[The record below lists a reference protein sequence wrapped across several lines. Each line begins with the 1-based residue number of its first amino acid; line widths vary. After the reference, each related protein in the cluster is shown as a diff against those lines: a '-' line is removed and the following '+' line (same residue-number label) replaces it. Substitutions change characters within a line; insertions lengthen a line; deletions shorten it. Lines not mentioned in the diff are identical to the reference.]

1 MIPNPWVIVGAL
13 VAAIGLAVGGYFY
26 GHHVESLAFDAYRAQ
41 QAAVAQKAEA
51 DAQAAARA
59 AEQNYDSKLADATAA
74 YQENLDALTKRRDA
88 LERQLAD
95 GSQRVYVTVARP
107 RGNGVPETAASAG
120 RTDQAVPAAL
130 SQRSAEFFAG
140 EFAEAD
146 QLVGLVNLAEQ
157 VIAQD
162 RQTCNGDAK

>member
-1 MIPNPWVIVGAL
+1 MIPNPWAIVGAL

-41 QAAVAQKAEA
+41 QVAVAQKAEA
-51 DAQAAARA
+51 DAQVAARA
-59 AEQNYDSKLADATAA
+59 AEQTYDSKLADATAA

-95 GSQRVYVTVARP
+95 GSERVYVTVARP
-107 RGNGVPETAASAG
+107 GSNGVPQAATAPGRADETVS
-120 RTDQAVPAAL
+120 AAL

-140 EFAEAD
+140 QFAEAD
-146 QLVGLVNLAEQ
+146 RLASLVNLAEQ

>member
-1 MIPNPWVIVGAL
+1 MIPNPWAIVGAL
-13 VAAIGLAVGGYFY
+13 VAAIGLAIGGYFY
-26 GHHVESLAFDAYRAQ
+26 GHHVEALAFDAYRAQ

-59 AEQNYDSKLADATAA
+59 AEQSYDAKLADATAA

-107 RGNGVPETAASAG
+107 GGNGLPQTAPGAG
-120 RTDQAVPAAL
+120 RADEAVPAAL

-146 QLVGLVNLAEQ
+146 QLAGLVNLAEQ

-162 RQTCNGDAK
+162 RQTCNGDGK

>member
-1 MIPNPWVIVGAL
+1 MIPNPWAIVGAL

-26 GHHVESLAFDAYRAQ
+26 GRHVESLAFDAYRAQ
-41 QAAVAQKAEA
+41 QVAVAQKAEA

-59 AEQNYDSKLADATAA
+59 AEQNYDSKLADATAS

-95 GSQRVYVTVARP
+95 GSQRLYVAIARP
-107 RGNGVPETAASAG
+107 SGDGVSKASPGAG
-120 RTDQAVPAAL
+120 RTDEAVPAAL

-146 QLVGLVNLAEQ
+146 RFVELVNLAEQ
-157 VIAQD
+157 VIEQD
-162 RQTCNGDAK
+162 RQTCNGAQK